1 MGAKPS
7 LSCEIND
14 LLHDGRGVGR
24 INGKAFFVE
33 GALPGEDVEF
43 RVTNEK
49 RNFAEARLTKVLSAS
64 QYRTEPECRYFSK
77 CGGCS
82 LQHLQHSEQIEFK
95 KQQLLNSAQ
104 RVGLEPEN
112 TLDSLVGPQWNY
124 RRRARLA
131 VQRARDGQFLVGF
144 HNPGSNRIEPI
155 ASCMVLD
162 KSLDA
167 LLMALPSILNALGA
181 DIKIFEIE
189 LVAADNALAVAV
201 EASRSLFDAELTSV
215 VKALNVVADMTTQ
228 LWWKVSKNGRF
239 SRVDD
244 GEDGLYFGVK
254 DDIKLS
260 FEPGQFIQVNDSI
273 NRSMIEQM
281 LALVSVENTGVAID
295 LFCGSGN
302 LSLPLAKQFNQVIG
316 VEGLASLVVAAN
328 GNARSNAID
337 NTQFVVADLNDA
349 ASLKKVS
356 KIASSID
363 LIVLDPPRNGAAAIM
378 PWVAK
383 SGTKQI
389 IYISCHSSTMV
400 RDADFLIRA
409 GYKLKNLGVMDMFP
423 HTAHVESMALFEK

>member
-43 RVTNEK
+43 RVINEK

-167 LLMALPSILNALGA
+167 LLMVLPSILNALGA

-215 VKALNVVADMTTQ
+215 VKALNVVAEMTTQ

>member
-43 RVTNEK
+43 RVINEK

-95 KQQLLNSAQ
+95 KQQILNSAQ

-215 VKALNVVADMTTQ
+215 VKALNVVAEMTTQ

>member
-201 EASRSLFDAELTSV
+201 EASRSLFDAEITSV
-215 VKALNVVADMTTQ
+215 VKALNVVAEMTTQ

>member
-43 RVTNEK
+43 RVINEK

-167 LLMALPSILNALGA
+167 LLMVLPSILNALGA

-215 VKALNVVADMTTQ
+215 VKALNVVAEMTTQ

-363 LIVLDPPRNGAAAIM
+363 LIILDPPRNGAAAIM